1 MRATLSER
9 AQEASIDVFSMNV
22 ERLLT
27 QPPIKDRW
35 VLGFDPRQVRFAH
48 IGVSF
53 L

>member
-1 MRATLSER
+1 MRAALSER

-35 VLGFDPRQVRFAH
+35 VLGSTRRFAP
-48 IGVSF
+48 VASWR
-53 L
+53 